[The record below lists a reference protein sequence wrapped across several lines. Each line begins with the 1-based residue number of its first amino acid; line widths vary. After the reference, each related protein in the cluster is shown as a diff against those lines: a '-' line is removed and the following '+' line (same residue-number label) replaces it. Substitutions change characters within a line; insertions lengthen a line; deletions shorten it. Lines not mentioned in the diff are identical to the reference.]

1 MNSLAPEP
9 GAVPRPLYERLKGYI
24 VERIR
29 QGDWAVGQQV
39 PSENRLVAE
48 LKVSRMTAHRALREL
63 TEEGF
68 LARVRGVGTF
78 VRSSPGETSLLELRN
93 IAEEI
98 RTRGHAHR
106 AVVERKE
113 EVTATSA
120 LARRFEL
127 GAGERLF
134 HVLIVHLENGT
145 PVQLEDRYCNPA
157 VAPRFLEQDYAAVM
171 CTEYLVRVAP
181 VEQLE
186 HVVRAVLPEPEEQR
200 LLGVSAKEPALVL
213 ERRSWS
219 GGRVASFVTLTYP
232 GSRYEFRG
240 RYATSPT
247 GRIRALND
255 QPRGETSFD
264 RDPYHDPNRR

>member
-9 GAVPRPLYERLKGYI
+9 GVVPQPLYQRIKGYI

-29 QGDWAVGQQV
+29 QGEWTVGQQV

-48 LKVSRMTAHRALREL
+48 LKVSRMTVHRALREL

-78 VRSSPGETSLLELRN
+78 VRGSPGQTSLMELRN

-98 RTRGHAHR
+98 RARGHGHR

-113 EVTATSA
+113 EVAASDE
-120 LARRFEL
+120 LARRFAL
-127 GAGERLF
+127 HPGAPLF
-134 HVLIVHLENGT
+134 HVMIVHLENGL

-157 VAPRFLEQDYAAVM
+157 VAPHFLEQDFTAVM
-171 CTEYLVRVAP
+171 CTEYLVAVAP

-186 HVVRAVLPEPEEQR
+186 HVVRAVLPGPEQQAR
-200 LLGVSAKEPALVL
+200 LQITANEPALVL
-213 ERRSWS
+213 ERRTWS
-219 GGRVASFVTLTYP
+219 GGKVASFVTLTYP

-255 QPRGETSFD
+255 HPQGETS
-264 RDPYHDPNRR
+264 P